1 VIADALG
8 LLGANACFLA
18 AGVGTVC
25 LLGLR
30 RPASLAE
37 IALAYMAGVGALGL
51 TGQLL
56 LVAGLALTTWQVV
69 AVATALLAAGLAAA
83 RARATG
89 APPPRRVRG
98 ALVAV
103 VALLAAFLV
112 LLAVDFW
119 FQPLWKW
126 DSWAM
131 WAAKA
136 RSIVLLDGLDP
147 AYFRTAALVPEHPL
161 LLPVIEAIDFRFMGL
176 NEQVLHLQ
184 FWLLVA
190 GFLGAL
196 VALLRDVVPPLV
208 LWPALAAI
216 LFAPA
221 FAYQA
226 ATAYADVPLAI
237 FFALAGVCAWRW
249 LALSDRWALRLLA
262 LFAAATSATKFE
274 GLVFVGALLL
284 VLVLLI
290 ASSSR
295 RRAALTAA
303 VGLVALVGV
312 VPWRLWMAAHDVEQ
326 YHSIAKGLDAET
338 LWSRLDRVPTAAWA
352 LVREMLDPSSWLLL
366 VPLALAAAVLAIA
379 ARERHAR
386 GLALGTGFVIICAL
400 TAIYWLTALP
410 FEFHVESASRVV
422 VAPVLLLAALTPV
435 LLGAAIDRRGARG
448 SAK

>member
-1 VIADALG
+1 
-8 LLGANACFLA
+8 
-18 AGVGTVC
+18 
-25 LLGLR
+25 
-30 RPASLAE
+30 
-37 IALAYMAGVGALGL
+37 MAGVAVVGV

-56 LVAGLALTTWQVV
+56 LVSGLALTVWQVV
-69 AVATALLAAGLAAA
+69 ALSAALLAAG
-83 RARATG
+83 ATVAG
-89 APPPRRVRG
+89 GRTAGKAGWQVRG
-98 ALVAV
+98 ALIAV
-103 VALLAAFLV
+103 VVLVAAFLL
-112 LLAVDFW
+112 LLAVDFV

-147 AYFRTAALVPEHPL
+147 GYFRTAALVPEHPL

-176 NEQVLHLQ
+176 DEQVLHLQ

-196 VALLRDVVPPLV
+196 GALLRDLVPPLA

-226 ATAYADVPLAI
+226 ATAYADVPLAT
-237 FFALAGVCAWRW
+237 FFALAGICAWRW
-249 LALSDRWALRLLA
+249 LAFGDRSALGLLA
-262 LFAAATSATKFE
+262 LFGAATCATKFE

-290 ASSSR
+290 ASSSH

-303 VGLVALVGV
+303 VGLISLVGV
-312 VPWRLWMAAHDVEQ
+312 VPWRLWMAAHDVHQ
-326 YHSIAKGLDAET
+326 YHSIAQGLHPET
-338 LWSRLDRVPTAAWA
+338 LWSRLDRIPTAMWA
-352 LVREMLDPSSWLLL
+352 LFREMLDPSSWLLL
-366 VPLALAAAVLAIA
+366 VPVAVAAAVLAVA
-379 ARERHAR
+379 ARERRASA
-386 GLALGTGFVIICAL
+386 LALGTAVVIVCAL

-410 FEFHVESASRVV
+410 FEFHVESAPRVI
-422 VAPVLLLAALTPV
+422 VAPVLLLASLTPV
-435 LLGAAIDRRGARG
+435 LLGAAIEHPGARG
-448 SAK
+448 SGT

>member
-1 VIADALG
+1 VIIDALG

-18 AGVGTVC
+18 AGVGTAC

-30 RPASLAE
+30 RPGSLAE
-37 IALAYMAGVGALGL
+37 TALVYMAGVAALGL
-51 TGQLL
+51 IGQLL
-56 LVAGLALTTWQVV
+56 LVAGLALTVWQVI
-69 AVATALLAAGLAAA
+69 ALSAALLAAGLVA

-89 APPPRRVRG
+89 APRPPRVRG
-98 ALVAV
+98 ALAAV
-103 VALLAAFLV
+103 VALVAAFLV
-112 LLAVDFW
+112 LLAVDLW

-131 WAAKA
+131 WTAKA

-147 AYFRTAALVPEHPL
+147 GYFRTAALVPEHPL
-161 LLPVIEAIDFRFMGL
+161 LLPAIEAIDFRFMGL

-184 FWLLVA
+184 FWLLVV

-196 VALLRDVVPPLV
+196 VALLRDVVRPLV
-208 LWPALAAI
+208 LWPVLAAI

-226 ATAYADVPLAI
+226 ATAYADVPLGI

-249 LALSDRWALRLLA
+249 LALSEPWALGLLA
-262 LFAAATSATKFE
+262 LFAAATCATKFE

-326 YHSIAKGLDAET
+326 YHSIAEGLHPDT
-338 LWSRLDRVPTAAWA
+338 LWSRIDRVPTAVWA
-352 LVREMLDPSSWLLL
+352 LLREMLDPSSWLLL
-366 VPLALAAAVLAIA
+366 VPVALAAAALATSAHERRA
-379 ARERHAR
+379 AA
-386 GLALGTGFVIICAL
+386 LALGTGFVILCAL
-400 TAIYWLTALP
+400 TAIYWLTSLP
-410 FEFHVESASRVV
+410 FEFHVESAPRVV

-435 LLGAAIDRRGARG
+435 LLGAAIDRPGANG
-448 SAK
+448 SGK